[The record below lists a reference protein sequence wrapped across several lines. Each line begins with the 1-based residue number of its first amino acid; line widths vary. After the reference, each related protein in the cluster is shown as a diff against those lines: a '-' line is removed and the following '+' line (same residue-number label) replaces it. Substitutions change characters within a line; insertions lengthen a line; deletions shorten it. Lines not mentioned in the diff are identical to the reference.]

1 MKKQNYKKYDFIF
14 NEGTYGDSAYMID
27 FGKVGIL
34 SQTNQNDKSKLIAT
48 LKKDDIFGEMG
59 LIDNKVRTAT
69 AIALEETQVSVI
81 SKKTFDYLLKHD
93 PLALRPLIKVLSHR
107 LRNTTNLLQEY
118 SRMPLLNANH

>member
-93 PLALRPLIKVLSHR
+93 PLALRPLLKVLSHR

-118 SRMPLLNANH
+118 YRSPLLNLNP

>member
-1 MKKQNYKKYDFIF
+1 MKKQNYKKHDFIF

-27 FGKVGIL
+27 FGKVGIISL
-34 SQTNQNDKSKLIAT
+34 TNQNDKRKLIAT

>member
-1 MKKQNYKKYDFIF
+1 MKKKNYKKYDFIF

-27 FGKVGIL
+27 FGKVGIISL
-34 SQTNQNDKSKLIAT
+34 TNQNDKRKLIAT

>member
-1 MKKQNYKKYDFIF
+1 MKKKNYKKNDLIF

-27 FGKVGIL
+27 FGKVGIISEANL
-34 SQTNQNDKSKLIAT
+34 KDKRKLLAT
-48 LKKDDIFGEMG
+48 LEKDDIFGEMG

-93 PLALRPLIKVLSHR
+93 PLALRPLLKVLSHR

-118 SRMPLLNANH
+118 YRRPLLNLNH

>member
-1 MKKQNYKKYDFIF
+1 MKKKNFKKYDSIF
-14 NEGTYGDSAYMID
+14 NEGTHGDCAYMID
-27 FGKVGIL
+27 FGKVGIV
-34 SQTNQNDKSKLIAT
+34 SKTNQNDKSKLLAT

-69 AIALEETQVSVI
+69 AIALEDTQVSVI

-93 PLALRPLIKVLSHR
+93 PLALRPLLKVLSHR

-118 SRMPLLNANH
+118 YRRSLLNLNH

>member
-1 MKKQNYKKYDFIF
+1 MKTKIYKKYDFIF

-27 FGKVGIL
+27 FGKVGII
-34 SQTNQNDKSKLIAT
+34 SNTNQSGQRKLLAT

-59 LIDNKVRTAT
+59 LIDNKVRAAT
-69 AIALEETQVSVI
+69 AFALEDTQVSVI

-93 PLALRPLIKVLSHR
+93 PIALRPLLKVLTHR

-118 SRMPLLNANH
+118 IRRPLLDINQ

>member
-1 MKKQNYKKYDFIF
+1 MKKQNFKKYEFIF

-27 FGKVGIL
+27 FGKVGIISL
-34 SQTNQNDKSKLIAT
+34 TNQNDKRKLIAT

>member
-1 MKKQNYKKYDFIF
+1 MKKQNYKKHDLIF

-27 FGKVGIL
+27 FGKVGIISL
-34 SQTNQNDKSKLIAT
+34 TNQNDKRKLIAT

-93 PLALRPLIKVLSHR
+93 PLSLRPLIKVLSHR

>member
-1 MKKQNYKKYDFIF
+1 MKKHNYKKYDFIF

-27 FGKVGIL
+27 FGKVGIISL
-34 SQTNQNDKSKLIAT
+34 TNQNDKRKLIAT

>member
-1 MKKQNYKKYDFIF
+1 MKKQNYKKYEFIF

-27 FGKVGIL
+27 FGKVGIISL
-34 SQTNQNDKSKLIAT
+34 ANQNDKRKLIAT

>member
-1 MKKQNYKKYDFIF
+1 MKKQNYKKYEFIF

-27 FGKVGIL
+27 FGKVGIISL
-34 SQTNQNDKSKLIAT
+34 TNQNDKRKLIAT

-118 SRMPLLNANH
+118 SRMPL

>member
-34 SQTNQNDKSKLIAT
+34 SQTNQNHKSKLIAT

-93 PLALRPLIKVLSHR
+93 PLALRPLLKVLSHR
-107 LRNTTNLLQEY
+107 LRNTTNLLQESY
-118 SRMPLLNANH
+118 RTPLLN

>member
-1 MKKQNYKKYDFIF
+1 MKKQNYKKHDFIF

-27 FGKVGIL
+27 FGKVGIISL
-34 SQTNQNDKSKLIAT
+34 TNQNDKRKLIAT

-118 SRMPLLNANH
+118 SRRSLLNLNH

>member
-1 MKKQNYKKYDFIF
+1 MKTKIYKKYDFIF

-27 FGKVGIL
+27 FGKVGII
-34 SQTNQNDKSKLIAT
+34 SETKQNDKRKLLAT

-69 AIALEETQVSVI
+69 AIALEDTQVSVI
-81 SKKTFDYLLKHD
+81 SKKTFDYLLKND
-93 PLALRPLIKVLSHR
+93 PFALRPLLKVLSHR

-118 SRMPLLNANH
+118 YRRPLLNLKH

>member
-1 MKKQNYKKYDFIF
+1 MQKKNYKKYDFIF

-27 FGKVGIL
+27 FGKVGII
-34 SQTNQNDKSKLIAT
+34 SEIKQNDKRKLLAT

-69 AIALEETQVSVI
+69 AIALEDTQVSVI
-81 SKKTFDYLLKHD
+81 SKKTFDYLLKND
-93 PLALRPLIKVLSHR
+93 PFALRPLLKVLSHR

-118 SRMPLLNANH
+118 YRRPLLNLKH

>member
-93 PLALRPLIKVLSHR
+93 PLALRPLLKVLSHR
-107 LRNTTNLLQEY
+107 LRNTTNLLQESY
-118 SRMPLLNANH
+118 RTPLLN

>member
-1 MKKQNYKKYDFIF
+1 MKKQNYKKYEFIF

-27 FGKVGIL
+27 FGKVGIISL
-34 SQTNQNDKSKLIAT
+34 TNQNDKRKLIAT

-93 PLALRPLIKVLSHR
+93 PFALRPLLKVLSHR

>member
-1 MKKQNYKKYDFIF
+1 MKKKNYKKYDFIF

-27 FGKVGIL
+27 FGKVGIISL
-34 SQTNQNDKSKLIAT
+34 TNQNDKRKLIAT

-69 AIALEETQVSVI
+69 AIALEETQVTVI
-81 SKKTFDYLLKHD
+81 SKKTFDYLLEHD
-93 PLALRPLIKVLSHR
+93 PLALRPLLKVLSHR

-118 SRMPLLNANH
+118 YRTPLLN

>member
-1 MKKQNYKKYDFIF
+1 MKKQNYKKYEFIF

-27 FGKVGIL
+27 FGKVGIISL
-34 SQTNQNDKSKLIAT
+34 TNQNDKRKLIAT

-81 SKKTFDYLLKHD
+81 SKKTFDYLLKYD

>member
-1 MKKQNYKKYDFIF
+1 MKKKNYKKYDFIF

-93 PLALRPLIKVLSHR
+93 PLALRPLLKVLSHR
-107 LRNTTNLLQEY
+107 LRNTTNLLQESY
-118 SRMPLLNANH
+118 RTPLLN

>member
-1 MKKQNYKKYDFIF
+1 MKKKIYKKYDFIF

-27 FGKVGIL
+27 FGKVGIISL
-34 SQTNQNDKSKLIAT
+34 TNQNDKRKLIAT